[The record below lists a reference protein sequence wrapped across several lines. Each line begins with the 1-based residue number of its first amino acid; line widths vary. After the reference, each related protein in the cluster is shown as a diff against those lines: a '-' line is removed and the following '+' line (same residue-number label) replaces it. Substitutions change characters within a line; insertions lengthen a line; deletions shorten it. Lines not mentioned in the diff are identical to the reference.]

1 MYIYICV
8 CVCVCVCGCVF
19 SHTLKE
25 NATLP
30 LATLYLSKIFLFLRG
45 LTQLHSEQTYFYIF

>member
-1 MYIYICV
+1 MYIYIYV
-8 CVCVCVCGCVF
+8 CVCVCVCVF

-30 LATLYLSKIFLFLRG
+30 LATLYLSKMFLFLRG
-45 LTQLHSEQTYFYIF
+45 LNQLHSEQTYFYIF

>member
-1 MYIYICV
+1 MCV
-8 CVCVCVCGCVF
+8 CVCVCVCVF

-30 LATLYLSKIFLFLRG
+30 LATLYLSKMFLFLRG